1 MMHGRRFATEEEK
14 AANQGAVVMRL
25 VRLLRPYLATVAFA
39 MVLVIITAGAQGGGP
54 FLIGRAV
61 DLYISAGDVQGLGL
75 TMLAYAGLMV
85 VAMIATRYQIFLI
98 SRVGQNLL
106 AKLRQQVFDRLESLD
121 LQFLESKQAGDL
133 MSRLVNDIE
142 ALNNFFSQ
150 ALTQMIG
157 AVFALVGIIVAML
170 LLSWQLGIAVLIMVP
185 VMLAV
190 TRITSRMARE
200 RFRKTRAT
208 IGDVSAELE
217 EELGGVKVAQSMN
230 RTDENIRRFAQRNAA
245 NRDANVSAN
254 AVTSAFGPAMDVLT
268 TLDTAL
274 VAAMGGALAIAGYIS
289 VGTVVAFL
297 QYVQN
302 FFRPIQTVAQL
313 WTTAQS
319 AFAAAE
325 RVFDLLDRKPA
336 VEDAPDAR
344 PIENMRG
351 HVVFEDVS
359 FAYGAD
365 DNGTDG
371 NPWVLQN
378 VSLEA
383 LPGQT
388 IAIVGPTGA
397 GKTTLVSLVP
407 RFYDA
412 AGGRVLIDGQDV
424 RAIQQRSLRAGM
436 GLVTQ
441 EPFLF
446 SGTIMDNIRYGKLDA
461 SDNEVIAAAQ
471 AASAD
476 GFIQRLPE
484 GYQTQVGERGKLL
497 SQGQRQLLSIARAI
511 LADPRI
517 LIMDEATASVDTR
530 TEAVIQKALKT
541 LLNGRTS
548 FVIAHR
554 LSTVR
559 NADQVLVIDKSRI
572 VEQGTHDQ
580 LLEKGGLYAELYN
593 RQFYNPE
600 EEKAS
605 TLPA

>member
-61 DLYISAGDVQGLGL
+61 DLYISAGDVQGLGM